1 MATKRGHDPA
11 RHDPARPEPAWS
23 IEGLRRADVRKLIR
37 RVVIAFA
44 ITFLVAAIGVVA
56 LALVGIGAFATGGLF
71 LALSLACYAAGVACW
86 TTILSPGSH
95 DRSLFGTDAALQ
107 KLVLRTVLRGSTDT
121 GSTETGS
128 TDTPLTP
135 EQRRIAA
142 RFAAIQSVMMPFQFG
157 TGFFFLLGVGF
168 LRASNL
174 ARPGDELQTFDIIL
188 IGAIAIVIAALTPF
202 MWGRLRRVRRY
213 RDAHQS
219 DLIDTPM

>member
-1 MATKRGHDPA
+1 MAFG
-11 RHDPARPEPAWS
+11 
-23 IEGLRRADVRKLIR
+23 
-37 RVVIAFA
+37 
-44 ITFLVAAIGVVA
+44 ITCLVAAIGVGA
-56 LALVGIGAFATGGLF
+56 LALVGIGAFVPGGLF

-107 KLVLRTVLRGSTDT
+107 KLVLRTVLK

-202 MWGRLRRVRRY
+202 MWGRLRRVRGY